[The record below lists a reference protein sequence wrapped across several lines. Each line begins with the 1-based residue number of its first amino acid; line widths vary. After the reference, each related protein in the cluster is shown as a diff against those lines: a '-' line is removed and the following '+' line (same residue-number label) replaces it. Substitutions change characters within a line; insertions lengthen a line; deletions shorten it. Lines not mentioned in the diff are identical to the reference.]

1 MPTTD
6 SRIRDKGMLKRLA
19 AIALILICLTVQ
31 GCVSG
36 TSGLKAYV
44 DNLDGYTFLY
54 PNGWIPVNVSGSA
67 DVVFRDLIED
77 TENVSV
83 VVSDVAENI
92 QLTDLGDPTE
102 VGQRLL
108 SKVIAPS
115 GSERRAQLVAA
126 SERETA
132 DQIYYTL
139 EYTVQLPIG
148 DRHNLAS
155 AIVRRGKL
163 FTLNI
168 SAPEPRW
175 SQVEPLFEKVAASF
189 DVY

>member
-1 MPTTD
+1 M
-6 SRIRDKGMLKRLA
+6 A
-19 AIALILICLTVQ
+19 AIALIFLSLTLQ

-36 TSGLKAYV
+36 TGGLKAYV

-54 PNGWIPVNVSGSA
+54 PNGWIPVNVSSSA
-67 DVVFRDLIED
+67 DVVFRDLIEE

-83 VVSDVAENI
+83 VVSAVTGDT
-92 QLTDLGDPTE
+92 QLTDLGDPVE
-102 VGQRLL
+102 VAQRLL
-108 SKVIAPS
+108 KTVIAPA
-115 GSERRAQLVAA
+115 GSDRQAELVTAEA
-126 SERETA
+126 REMA
-132 DQIYYTL
+132 DKTYYTL

-148 DRHNLAS
+148 ERHNLAS

-168 SAPEPRW
+168 SAPETRW
-175 SQVEPLFEKVAASF
+175 SRVKSMFEKVAESF